1 MIKLKNKFAIGCLIQ
16 WYEIEQIELYLESV
30 KQSLENIEN
39 KDNVIIDL
47 YFNTS
52 QSLEKV
58 DRTQITLSE
67 IIQKYHKIIEKV
79 FNYDDDLVSLVGC
92 DYNLKLSTNIHSE
105 EFYTIADYRRE
116 FNDKYCEEFDVL
128 MWGETDS

>member
-1 MIKLKNKFAIGCLIQ
+1 MIKLNNKFAIGCLIQ
-16 WYEIEQIELYLESV
+16 WYEIEQIELYLEGV

-67 IIQKYHKIIEKV
+67 IMSHRLSIIKGL
-79 FNYDDDLVSLVGC
+79 FTLIFMGLLLSLFR
-92 DYNLKLSTNIHSE
+92 S
-105 EFYTIADYRRE
+105 A
-116 FNDKYCEEFDVL
+116 
-128 MWGETDS
+128 

>member
-58 DRTQITLSE
+58 DRTQITLSDSTHKEIANRILGYIGVNLRESE
-67 IIQKYHKIIEKV
+67 IITYSESKNEQQKI
-79 FNYDDDLVSLVGC
+79 
-92 DYNLKLSTNIHSE
+92 
-105 EFYTIADYRRE
+105 
-116 FNDKYCEEFDVL
+116 
-128 MWGETDS
+128 